1 MPRLRRGMPISGGEL
16 SAPPYNLG
24 VPGHNALIIIQL
36 DGLSLP
42 RLRDGIARGLLPSLG
57 RWLQEGTHHLH
68 PLDSGLPSQTSSA
81 QATLLYGVSDPP
93 PGFRWYDRRASRART
108 SRNPADLRRVA
119 TAWPANDGLLRGG
132 AALSTA
138 WPAGA
143 DHRTLVLSEGPRWAN
158 LRAIPWAAALG
169 ARWPQ
174 RSRGASPAAILRG
187 ALVAGVLDPLTTAA
201 AVAAIGETPRPI
213 FATLLGYD
221 QVAHHAGLD
230 APMTAWALRRLD
242 DSVRAIEDA
251 NLKQGGR
258 SDIVVFADHGLSGCA
273 SFQRLGRESL
283 GGMIA
288 RLTRTGPRVW
298 HVAPS
303 GNLAHVY
310 ALNGAAQSALEPLV
324 QTLVRCDAIGFVVHN
339 HIVHGRHG
347 SVDLVSGGTTGD
359 TPLAAYGSTRL
370 RMRQIAGLARHRDAG
385 DLIVMGAV
393 DAKGSVIAFEDQR
406 AAHGGLGGDQ
416 TNAFAMLPAVAS
428 GSENLDLASLRARL
442 LGMLG
447 RLP

>member
-1 MPRLRRGMPISGGEL
+1 M
-16 SAPPYNLG
+16 
-24 VPGHNALIIIQL
+24 PGHNALIIIQL

-174 RSRGASPAAILRG
+174 GSRGASPAALLRG
-187 ALVAGVLDPLTTAA
+187 TLVAGVLDPLTTAA

-258 SDIVVFADHGLSGCA
+258 SEIVVFADHGLSGCA
-273 SFQRLGRESL
+273 SFQRLRRESL

-324 QTLVRCDAIGFVVHN
+324 QTLIRDDAIGFVVHN
-339 HIVHGRHG
+339 RIVHGRLGKRG
-347 SVDLVSGGTTGD
+347 SCFWGNSWRHSARSLWFDRTADATNRRPGPPPGCR
-359 TPLAAYGSTRL
+359 GSHCDGR
-370 RMRQIAGLARHRDAG
+370 RRREGRCY
-385 DLIVMGAV
+385 
-393 DAKGSVIAFEDQR
+393 AFEDQR
-406 AAHGGLGGDQ
+406 AAHGGLVAPKP
-416 TNAFAMLPAVAS
+416 NACCQLPGLPAA
-428 GSENLDLASLRARL
+428 ENLPDGTSADPAGN
-442 LGMLG
+442 LGAPALKHPK
-447 RLP
+447 R